1 MLFLGIFMPNK
12 IWERVSHQIEE
23 SIRKYEYAPGDKLP
37 TEAEFSR
44 KFMVNRHTLRRALSH
59 LQEIGLVESTQGRGS
74 YVRRPAIRY
83 TIGKRTRFSDQIK
96 NQSIEATT
104 KTRQVAVKPANRDI
118 ARALEIPVSSK
129 VIAVSRIGYAGD
141 VAISMATHH
150 FDLRR
155 FPTFQRVY
163 PEHRSITK
171 TLVHCGVLD
180 FTRKWTVVRSRLPG
194 PEECEHLNIPKH
206 VPLILTKSLN
216 VDPLGKPLEYGE
228 AVFASDRMELDIAST
243 EEPPKDF

>member
-1 MLFLGIFMPNK
+1 MPSK
-12 IWERVSHQIEE
+12 IWKQVSNQIEQ
-23 SIRKYEYAPGDKLP
+23 SIRAYEYAPGDKLP

-74 YVRRPAIRY
+74 YVRRPTIRY

-96 NQSIEATT
+96 NQSIVAGT
-104 KTRQVAVKPANRDI
+104 KTRQVVIKSANRDV
-118 ARALEIPVSSK
+118 AKALDVPLGNK
-129 VIAVSRIGYAGD
+129 VIAVTRIGYAGE
-141 VAISMATHH
+141 VPISIATHH
-150 FDLRR
+150 FDFHR
-155 FPTFQRVY
+155 FPTFQKVY
-163 PEHRSITK
+163 PQHNSITQ
-171 TLVHCGVLD
+171 TLVNCGVLD

-194 PEECEHLNIPKH
+194 PDECDLLNIPKH

-243 EEPPKDF
+243 EEPPKDY

>member
-1 MLFLGIFMPNK
+1 MPNK
-12 IWERVSHQIEE
+12 IWEHVSSQIEE

-96 NQSIEATT
+96 NQSIVATT
-104 KTRQVAVKPANRDI
+104 KTRKVVVRPATRNVAK
-118 ARALEIPVSSK
+118 ALEIPLGHK
-129 VIAVSRIGYAGD
+129 IIAVSRIGYAGD
-141 VAISMATHH
+141 VPISMATHH
-150 FDLRR
+150 FDFHR
-155 FPTFQRVY
+155 FPTFQKVY
-163 PEHRSITK
+163 PEHQSITQ
-171 TLVHCGVLD
+171 TLVNCGVLD

-194 PEECEHLNIPKH
+194 PEECEHLNMPKH

-216 VDPLGKPLEYGE
+216 IDPLSKPLEYGE
-228 AVFASDRMELDIAST
+228 AVFASDRMELDIASA
-243 EEPPKDF
+243 EAPPADY

>member
-1 MLFLGIFMPNK
+1 MPNK
-12 IWERVSHQIEE
+12 IWEHVSSQIED

-96 NQSIEATT
+96 NQSIVATT
-104 KTRQVAVKPANRDI
+104 KTRKVVVRTATRDVAK
-118 ARALEIPVSSK
+118 ALEIPLGQK

-141 VAISMATHH
+141 VPISMATHH
-150 FDLRR
+150 FDFHR
-155 FPTFQRVY
+155 FPTFQKVY
-163 PEHRSITK
+163 PEHQSITQ
-171 TLVHCGVLD
+171 TLVNCGVLD

-194 PEECEHLNIPKH
+194 PEECEHLNMPKH

-216 VDPLGKPLEYGE
+216 IDPLSKPLEYGA
-228 AVFASDRMELDIAST
+228 AVFASDRMELDIASA
-243 EEPPKDF
+243 EAPPADY

>member
-1 MLFLGIFMPNK
+1 MPNK
-12 IWERVSHQIEE
+12 IWERVSIQIEE
-23 SIRKYEYAPGDKLP
+23 SIRGREYAPGDKLP

-59 LQEIGLVESTQGRGS
+59 LQEIGLIESTQGRGS

-96 NQSIEATT
+96 NQSIEASA
-104 KTRQVAVKPANRDI
+104 KTRQIVLKPANR
-118 ARALEIPVSSK
+118 AVAKALEISIGSK
-129 VIAVSRIGYAGD
+129 VIVVTRIGYAGGIP
-141 VAISMATHH
+141 ISMASHH
-150 FDLRR
+150 FDLKR

-194 PEECEHLNIPKH
+194 PDECEHLNLPKH
-206 VPLILTKSLN
+206 VPLIVTKSLN

-228 AVFASDRMELDIAST
+228 AVFASDRMELDIASS
-243 EEPPKDF
+243 EAPPQDYSN

>member
-1 MLFLGIFMPNK
+1 MPNK
-12 IWERVSHQIEE
+12 IWEHVSSQIED

-96 NQSIEATT
+96 NQSIIATT
-104 KTRQVAVKPANRDI
+104 KTRKVVVRPATRDVAK
-118 ARALEIPVSSK
+118 ALEIPLGQK

-141 VAISMATHH
+141 VPISMATHH
-150 FDLRR
+150 FDFHR
-155 FPTFQRVY
+155 FPTFQKVY
-163 PEHRSITK
+163 PEHQSITQ
-171 TLVHCGVLD
+171 TLVNCGVLD

-194 PEECEHLNIPKH
+194 PEECEHLNMPKH
-206 VPLILTKSLN
+206 VPLLRIPEACSMDRCSRTSL
-216 VDPLGKPLEYGE
+216 G
-228 AVFASDRMELDIAST
+228 
-243 EEPPKDF
+243 